1 MPLIDVSDVVS
12 DLSES
17 VCIRRRQTGVYT
29 DGVWVPA
36 ADTDVTFRACLRP
49 VDGRTRDALPE
60 GVRTLAQWI
69 MHTLIDIETTVAGSP
84 EYGDRILVS
93 GRTYVAIS
101 IDDSFTTHGQYTKV
115 ALTELQN

>member
-1 MPLIDVSDVVS
+1 MPLIDVSSVVD
-12 DLSES
+12 DLSETLCQR
-17 VCIRRRQTGVYT
+17 VRQTGSYV
-29 DGVWVPA
+29 DGVWVASP
-36 ADTDVTFRACLRP
+36 DQTITFRACVRP

-69 MHTLIDIETTVAGSP
+69 LHSLTDITTTVAGSGN
-84 EYGDRILVS
+84 YGDRIIFD

-101 IDDSFTTHGQYTKV
+101 IDDSFNTHGQYTRV